1 MKVDVSFLDLARHH
15 VKIIMF
21 LHDLVHVELDP
32 GDRVLNTLV
41 AVSLIVNQHILPL
54 LSIFYQVNF

>member
-1 MKVDVSFLDLARHH
+1 MKVDVSFFDLARHD
-15 VKIIMF
+15 VKIIML
-21 LHDLVHVELDP
+21 LHDLIHVELDP

-54 LSIFYQVNF
+54 LSIFYKVNF